1 MKVRKKMKHH
11 LSVCLGLLAL
21 CLLSGCYITPNA
33 LNPYTQTVPMQIPR
47 FGNKILLFEEIR
59 HKVLVKVITSGDNPE
74 IADIVKQRLE
84 QSDFAAVTNGSFRD
98 QTGKMLYDLQ
108 LNFTSAYEQ
117 IKPAPNCIMHN
128 DLNVTISSIK
138 GNTNYSDPWSHR
150 SETNEPSPT
159 ESAAKARLLPD
170 IKRAVGNWVNNSFIA
185 EGNKYLD
192 VAILRFRTENPFI
205 EFDPY
210 NYEHAV
216 LYLRNL
222 FSRIDGI
229 VAFDVVESKKWFS
242 RIVSF
247 RVLYRKNQFPNGLSE
262 AVKNASDKIYK

>member
-1 MKVRKKMKHH
+1 MKVRKKMKHY
-11 LSVCLGLLAL
+11 LSICLGLLAL
-21 CLLSGCYITPNA
+21 CLLSGCYITPDA
-33 LNPYTQTVPMQIPR
+33 LTPYTQTVPLQIPR
-47 FGNKILLFEEIR
+47 FGSKILLFDEFR
-59 HKVLVKVITSGDNPE
+59 TKVQVKVITSGDNPE
-74 IADIVKQRLE
+74 IADIVKQLLNK
-84 QSDFAAVTNGSFRD
+84 SDFAAVADGSLRN
-98 QTGKMLYDLQ
+98 QNNAPLYDIQ
-108 LNFTSAYEQ
+108 LNFTSSYEQ

-128 DLNVTISSIK
+128 DLNVTISSVK
-138 GNTNYSDPWSHR
+138 GTNFSNSWSHK

-170 IKRAVGNWVNNSFIA
+170 IKRAVENWVSNSFIA

-192 VAILRFRTENPFI
+192 VAILRFRTDNNFI

-222 FSRIDGI
+222 LSKIDGI
-229 VAFDVVESKKWFS
+229 VAFDAVEAKRRS

-247 RVLYRKNQFPNGLSE
+247 RVLYRKNQFPYGLAG
-262 AVKNASDKIYK
+262 AVKNSSDKIYK